1 MVNKLFTNTPN
12 NSKGKL
18 NSANF
23 TGTTDIHMEKSNF
36 GPPYFCTSY
45 QKKKFKRNHR
55 SIYLYKSQIYKAFR
69 RKYKV
74 ILLQPAG
81 KDLLDRTQK
90 AITMTK
96 KW

>member
-45 QKKKFKRNHR
+45 QKKNSKGIIDLYIFINHR
-55 SIYLYKSQIYKAFR
+55 SIK
-69 RKYKV
+69 
-74 ILLQPAG
+74 LLEENI
-81 KDLLDRTQK
+81 R
-90 AITMTK
+90 
-96 KW
+96 